1 MRPWRALLA
10 IGLAAVALV
19 LLAPGRAA
27 AAGGVTRDDA
37 IAELQDVRISI
48 DETLALFKAG
58 RDAEAFEKARSGYLN
73 HFEAVEIPLRVV
85 DPTLTV
91 EAEALFAEVRQLVRS
106 EASAGEV
113 RDKVVEL
120 RAVID
125 DVERRLTSA
134 NAGAAAIVA
143 GQSFLIIFREGLEAV
158 LLLSVL
164 LGYLES
170 AKAGHL
176 RRPVL
181 VGVGLAALATLATVV
196 ALQTIFAAVPASR
209 ELLEA
214 ITAILAVAVLFYVSF
229 WLITRLEHKRWME
242 FLKSKVWNAVAVGSA
257 ASLVLVGFTAVYR
270 EGFETAL
277 FYQSLLSFG
286 DGMELWVAIGLLGGI
301 VALAIVSLMIFRL
314 GRRLPLRTF
323 LSVAVLLVMVTSVA
337 FLGNAVAALQA
348 ADVIGY
354 HRLTTWP
361 RLPIFLS
368 QATGYWPTRET
379 VVAQVALTAVYLIGG
394 VYMFVIRPRRHRQQ
408 TALAPPSVVTAA

>member
-1 MRPWRALLA
+1 LV
-10 IGLAAVALV
+10 ILAAAVGLMA
-19 LLAPGRAA
+19 LAPGRAS
-27 AAGGVTRDDA
+27 AAGGVTREDA
-37 IAELQDVRISI
+37 IRELQSVRISI

-58 RDAEAFEKARSGYLN
+58 RDADALEKARSGYLN

-91 EAEALFAEVRQLVRS
+91 EAESLFAEVRQLVKS
-106 EASAGEV
+106 GAPPGEV

-120 RAVID
+120 RGVID
-125 DVERRLTSA
+125 TVERRLTSA

-143 GQSFLIIFREGLEAV
+143 GQSFLIIFREGLEVV

-170 AKAGHL
+170 AKAGHF

-181 VGVGLAALATLATVV
+181 IGVGLAGLATLATVI
-196 ALQTIFAAVPASR
+196 ALQTVFAAVPASR

-214 ITAILAVAVLFYVSF
+214 ITAIFAVMVLFYVSF

-242 FLKSKVWNAVAVGSA
+242 FLKSKVWNAVAVGST

-286 DGMELWVAIGLLGGI
+286 DGLELWVGIGLLGGL
-301 VALAIVSLMIFRL
+301 VALGIVSVMIFRL
-314 GRRLPLRTF
+314 GRRIPIRAF
-323 LSVAVLLVMVTSVA
+323 LSIAVVLIMVTSVA

-348 ADVIGY
+348 ADVIDY
-354 HRLTTWP
+354 HRLQSWP

-379 VVAQVALTAVYLIGG
+379 VIAQAVLTFVYLLGG
-394 VYMFVIRPRRHRQQ
+394 FYMFVIRPRRQRQQ
-408 TALAPPSVVTAA
+408 PSLASPSVVTAA

>member
-1 MRPWRALLA
+1 MTRLRALLV
-10 IGLAAVALV
+10 LVAVAVGLG
-19 LLAPGRAA
+19 LLAPGRASA
-27 AAGGVTRDDA
+27 AGVTREDA
-37 IAELQDVRISI
+37 IAELQNVRVSI
-48 DETLALFKAG
+48 DETLDLFRSG
-58 RDAEAFEKARSGYLN
+58 HEAEALAKARSGYLN

-91 EAEALFAEVRQLVRS
+91 EAESLFAEVRQLVQS
-106 EASAGEV
+106 DAPASKV
-113 RDKVVEL
+113 RDKVVDL
-120 RAVID
+120 RTVID

-143 GQSFLIIFREGLEAV
+143 GQSFLIIFREGLEVV

-170 AKAGHL
+170 AKAGHF

-181 VGVGLAALATLATVV
+181 MGVGLAALATVATVI
-196 ALQTIFAAVPASR
+196 ALQTVFAAVPASR

-214 ITAILAVAVLFYVSF
+214 ITAILAVLVLFYVSF
-229 WLITRLEHKRWME
+229 WLISRLEHKRWME
-242 FLKSKVWNAVAVGSA
+242 FLKSKVWNAVAVGST

-286 DGMELWVAIGLLGGI
+286 DGLGLWVLIGLIGGLVALGI
-301 VALAIVSLMIFRL
+301 VSVMIFRL
-314 GRRLPLRTF
+314 GRRLPIRTF
-323 LSVAVLLVMVTSVA
+323 LSIAVVMIMLTSVA
-337 FLGNAVAALQA
+337 FLGNAVAALQSA
-348 ADVIGY
+348 AVIDY
-354 HRLTTWP
+354 HRLPSWP

-379 VVAQVALTAVYLIGG
+379 VIAQVSLLLVYVIGAFH
-394 VYMFVIRPRRHRQQ
+394 VFVIRPRRHRQQ
-408 TALAPPSVVTAA
+408 PTVTPPSVVTAA

>member
-1 MRPWRALLA
+1 MSRWWRGLLVVA
-10 IGLAAVALV
+10 TLVAVALV
-19 LLAPGRAA
+19 AAPRQAYAA
-27 AAGGVTRDDA
+27 GVTRQDA
-37 IAELQDVRISI
+37 IDELQNVRVSI
-48 DETLALFKAG
+48 DETLALFRAG
-58 RDAEAFEKARSGYLN
+58 KDAEALEKARSGYLN
-73 HFEAVEIPLRVV
+73 HFEAVEIPLRVI

-91 EAEALFAEVRQLVRS
+91 EAESLFAEVRQMV
-106 EASAGEV
+106 AAGAPAGEV

-120 RAVID
+120 RGVID

-134 NAGAAAIVA
+134 NVGAATIVA
-143 GQSFLIIFREGLEAV
+143 GQSFLIIFREGLEVV

-170 AKAGHL
+170 AKAGHF

-181 VGVGLAALATLATVV
+181 IGVVLAGLATIATVI
-196 ALQTIFAAVPASR
+196 ALQTVFAAVPASR

-214 ITAILAVAVLFYVSF
+214 IVAILAVVVLFYVSF

-242 FLKSKVWNAVAVGSA
+242 FLRSKVWNAVAVGST

-286 DGMELWVAIGLLGGI
+286 QGLEVWVAVGLVAGI
-301 VALAIVSLMIFRL
+301 IALAVVAMMIFRL
-314 GRRLPLRTF
+314 GRRLPVRTF
-323 LSVAVLLVMVTSVA
+323 LSIAVVLIMVTSVA
-337 FLGNAVAALQA
+337 FLGNAVAALQSA
-348 ADVIGY
+348 AVIDY
-354 HRLTTWP
+354 HRMPSWP

-379 VVAQVALTAVYLIGG
+379 VTAQVVLSAVYIAGAL
-394 VYMFVIRPRRHRQQ
+394 YMFVIRPRRQRRH
-408 TALAPPSVVTAA
+408 TELTPPSVATAA